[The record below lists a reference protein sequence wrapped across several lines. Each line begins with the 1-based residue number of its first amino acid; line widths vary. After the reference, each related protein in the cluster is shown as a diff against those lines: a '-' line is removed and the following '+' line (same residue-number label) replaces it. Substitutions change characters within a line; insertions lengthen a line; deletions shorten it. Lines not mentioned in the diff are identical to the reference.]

1 MLSQKFRLNKDFEI
15 RRVWRFGKKLETDFA
30 SLRFVRIF
38 DQPFSR
44 FAFVASKKI
53 GNAVVRHRTL
63 RLLREAVRQKM
74 EMLRGNFWAVVTAK
88 KSLTEKKLNDVL
100 PQIEFLLGKMNSL
113 NNV

>member
-15 RRVWRFGKKLETDFA
+15 RRVWRFGKKLEIDSA
-30 SLRFVRIF
+30 SARFIRIF
-38 DQPFSR
+38 DQPFTR

-63 RLLREAVRQKM
+63 RLWREAVRQKM
-74 EMLRGNFWAVVTAK
+74 EMLRGNFWVVITAK
-88 KSLTEKKLNDVL
+88 KPLAEKKLNDIL
-100 PQIEFLLGKMNSL
+100 PQVEFLLGKMNSL